1 MQDNRGRKKENT
13 EVIKVRTQEIM
24 DSVGGKMVYKFDY
37 NKFPNGAYS
46 VEFIPTKHQTTKPVF
61 DLNQRTYS
69 KAPTVMVFKSS
80 ERSNAKVKMKIFNK
94 NVDYVNMA
102 KKLPGVPKDAII
114 LELGV
119 GKKFIELWNKQYNLN

>member
-1 MQDNRGRKKENT
+1 MENRGRKKEST
-13 EVIKVRTQEIM
+13 EVTKVYTQEM
-24 DSVGGKMVYKFDY
+24 KNSEGGKMIYKFDL

-46 VEFIPTKHQTTKPVF
+46 VEYIPPKQYTPKPVF

-80 ERSNAKVKMKIFNK
+80 DRSNAKVKMKIFNK

-102 KKLPGVPKDAII
+102 KKLPGVPDTAII

-119 GKKFIELWNKQYNLN
+119 GESFITMWKKQYNLN

>member
-1 MQDNRGRKKENT
+1 MENRGRKKEST
-13 EVIKVRTQEIM
+13 EVTKVYTQEM
-24 DSVGGKMVYKFDY
+24 KNSEGGKMIYKFDL

-46 VEFIPTKHQTTKPVF
+46 VEYIPPKQYTPKPVF

-94 NVDYVNMA
+94 NVDFVNMA
-102 KKLPGVPKDAII
+102 KKLPGVPNNAVI

-119 GKKFIELWNKQYNLN
+119 GESFIAMWKKQYNLN

>member
-1 MQDNRGRKKENT
+1 MENRGRKKEST
-13 EVIKVRTQEIM
+13 EVIKVYTQEIIN
-24 DSVGGKMVYKFDY
+24 SEGGKMVYKFDL

-46 VEFIPTKHQTTKPVF
+46 VESIPAKHQTPKPVY

-80 ERSNAKVKMKIFNK
+80 DRSNAKVKMKIFNK

-102 KKLPGVPKDAII
+102 KKLPGVPDTAII

-119 GKKFIELWNKQYNLN
+119 GESFITMWKKQYNLN

>member
-1 MQDNRGRKKENT
+1 MENRGRKKEST
-13 EVIKVRTQEIM
+13 EVTKVYTQEM
-24 DSVGGKMVYKFDY
+24 KNSEGGKMIYKFDL

-46 VEFIPTKHQTTKPVF
+46 VEHIPAKHQTPKPVF

-94 NVDYVNMA
+94 NVDFVNMA
-102 KKLPGVPKDAII
+102 KKLPGVPNNTVI

-119 GKKFIELWNKQYNLN
+119 GESFIAMWKKQYNLN

>member
-1 MQDNRGRKKENT
+1 MDNRGRKKENT
-13 EVIKVRTQEIM
+13 EVIKVRTQEIT
-24 DSVGGKMVYKFDY
+24 DSVGGKMIYKFDY
-37 NKFPNGAYS
+37 DKSPNGAYS

-80 ERSNAKVKMKIFNK
+80 ERSNAKVKMKVFNK
-94 NVDYVNMA
+94 NIDYINMT
-102 KKLPGVPKDAII
+102 KKLPGVPNDAII

-119 GKKFIELWNKQYNLN
+119 GESFITMWKKQYNLN

>member
-1 MQDNRGRKKENT
+1 MDNRGRKKENT
-13 EVIKVRTQEIM
+13 EVIKVRTQEIT
-24 DSVGGKMVYKFDY
+24 DSVGGKMIYKFDY
-37 NKFPNGAYS
+37 DKSPNGAYS

-69 KAPTVMVFKSS
+69 KTPTVMVFKSS

-94 NVDYVNMA
+94 NVDYINMA
-102 KKLPGVPKDAII
+102 KKLPGVPNDAVI

-119 GKKFIELWNKQYNLN
+119 GESFIAMWKNQYNLN

>member
-1 MQDNRGRKKENT
+1 MENRGRKKEST
-13 EVIKVRTQEIM
+13 EVIKVYTQEIIN
-24 DSVGGKMVYKFDY
+24 SEGGKMVYKFDL

-46 VEFIPTKHQTTKPVF
+46 VESIPAKHQTPKPVY

-94 NVDYVNMA
+94 NVDFVNMA
-102 KKLPGVPKDAII
+102 KKLPGVPNNAVI

-119 GKKFIELWNKQYNLN
+119 GESFITMWKKQYNLN

>member
-1 MQDNRGRKKENT
+1 MDNRGRKKENT
-13 EVIKVRTQEIM
+13 EVIKVRTQEIT

-37 NKFPNGAYS
+37 DKSPNGAYS
-46 VEFIPTKHQTTKPVF
+46 VEFIPTKHQTAKPVF

-94 NVDYVNMA
+94 NVDYINMA
-102 KKLPGVPKDAII
+102 KKLPGVPNDAVI

-119 GKKFIELWNKQYNLN
+119 GESFITMWKKQYNLN

>member
-1 MQDNRGRKKENT
+1 MENRGRKKEST
-13 EVIKVRTQEIM
+13 EVTKVYTQEM
-24 DSVGGKMVYKFDY
+24 KNSEGGKMIYKFDL

-46 VEFIPTKHQTTKPVF
+46 VEYIPPKQYTPKPVF

-94 NVDYVNMA
+94 NVDFVNMA
-102 KKLPGVPKDAII
+102 KKLPGVPNNAVV

-119 GKKFIELWNKQYNLN
+119 GESFIAMWKKQYNLN

>member
-1 MQDNRGRKKENT
+1 
-13 EVIKVRTQEIM
+13 
-24 DSVGGKMVYKFDY
+24 MVYKFDL

-46 VEFIPTKHQTTKPVF
+46 VEHIPAKHQTPKPVF

-94 NVDYVNMA
+94 NVDYINMA
-102 KKLPGVPKDAII
+102 KKLPGVPNDAVI

-119 GKKFIELWNKQYNLN
+119 GKSFITMWKKQYNLN

>member
-1 MQDNRGRKKENT
+1 MENRGRKKEST
-13 EVIKVRTQEIM
+13 EVTKVYTQEM
-24 DSVGGKMVYKFDY
+24 KNSEGGKMIYKFDL

-46 VEFIPTKHQTTKPVF
+46 VEYIPPKQYTPKPVF

-80 ERSNAKVKMKIFNK
+80 DRSNAKVKMKIFNK
-94 NVDYVNMA
+94 NVDFVNMA
-102 KKLPGVPKDAII
+102 KKLPGVPKNAVI

-119 GKKFIELWNKQYNLN
+119 GESFIAMWKKQYNLN

>member
-1 MQDNRGRKKENT
+1 MINLQT
-13 EVIKVRTQEIM
+13 EH
-24 DSVGGKMVYKFDY
+24 
-37 NKFPNGAYS
+37 
-46 VEFIPTKHQTTKPVF
+46 KHQTTKPVF

-94 NVDYVNMA
+94 NVDYINMA
-102 KKLPGVPKDAII
+102 KKLPGVPNDAVI

-119 GKKFIELWNKQYNLN
+119 GESFITMWKNQYNLN

>member
-1 MQDNRGRKKENT
+1 MENRGRKKEST
-13 EVIKVRTQEIM
+13 EVIKVYTQEIIN
-24 DSVGGKMVYKFDY
+24 SEGGKMVYKFDL

-46 VEFIPTKHQTTKPVF
+46 VESIPAKHQTPKPVY

-80 ERSNAKVKMKIFNK
+80 DRSNAKVKMKIFNK
-94 NVDYVNMA
+94 NVDFVNMA
-102 KKLPGVPKDAII
+102 KKLPGVPNNAII

-119 GKKFIELWNKQYNLN
+119 GESFITVWKKQYNLN

>member
-1 MQDNRGRKKENT
+1 MDNRGRKKENT
-13 EVIKVRTQEIM
+13 EVIKVRTQEVI
-24 DSVGGKMVYKFDY
+24 DSVGGKMVYKFDL

-46 VEFIPTKHQTTKPVF
+46 VESIPAKHQTPKPVY

-80 ERSNAKVKMKIFNK
+80 DRSNAKVKMKIFNK

-102 KKLPGVPKDAII
+102 KKLPGVPDTAII

-119 GKKFIELWNKQYNLN
+119 GESFITMWKKQYNLN

>member
-1 MQDNRGRKKENT
+1 MSESRGRKKENT

-69 KAPTVMVFKSS
+69 KAP
-80 ERSNAKVKMKIFNK
+80 NK
-94 NVDYVNMA
+94 TIYIYIYIYIYVCCCCGCSCCICIGYTSPIYIGMEVCINSA
-102 KKLPGVPKDAII
+102 EI
-114 LELGV
+114 
-119 GKKFIELWNKQYNLN
+119 

>member
-1 MQDNRGRKKENT
+1 MDNRGRKKENT
-13 EVIKVRTQEIM
+13 EVIKVRTQEIT
-24 DSVGGKMVYKFDY
+24 DSVGGKMIYKFDY
-37 NKFPNGAYS
+37 DKSPNGAYS

-94 NVDYVNMA
+94 NVDYINMA
-102 KKLPGVPKDAII
+102 KKLPGVPNDAVI

-119 GKKFIELWNKQYNLN
+119 GESFITMWKNQYNLN

>member
-1 MQDNRGRKKENT
+1 MENRGRKKEST
-13 EVIKVRTQEIM
+13 EVTKVYTQEM
-24 DSVGGKMVYKFDY
+24 KNSEGGKMIYKFDL

-46 VEFIPTKHQTTKPVF
+46 VEYIPPKQYTPKPVF

-80 ERSNAKVKMKIFNK
+80 DRSNAKVKMKIFNK
-94 NVDYVNMA
+94 NVDFVNMA
-102 KKLPGVPKDAII
+102 KKLPGVPNNAVV

-119 GKKFIELWNKQYNLN
+119 GESFIAMWKKQYNLN

>member
-1 MQDNRGRKKENT
+1 MDNRGRKKENT
-13 EVIKVRTQEIM
+13 EVIKVRTQEIT
-24 DSVGGKMVYKFDY
+24 DSVGGKMIYKFDY
-37 NKFPNGAYS
+37 DKSPNGAYS

-94 NVDYVNMA
+94 NVDYINMA
-102 KKLPGVPKDAII
+102 KKLPGVPNDAVI

-119 GKKFIELWNKQYNLN
+119 GESFIAMWKNQYNLN

>member
-1 MQDNRGRKKENT
+1 MDNRGRKKENT
-13 EVIKVRTQEIM
+13 EVIKVRTQEIV
-24 DSVGGKMVYKFDY
+24 DSEGGKMVYKFDL

-46 VEFIPTKHQTTKPVF
+46 VEHIPAKHQTTKPVF

-94 NVDYVNMA
+94 
-102 KKLPGVPKDAII
+102 KC
-114 LELGV
+114 
-119 GKKFIELWNKQYNLN
+119 

>member
-1 MQDNRGRKKENT
+1 MQESRGRKKENT
-13 EVIKVRTQEIM
+13 EVIKVYNQEII
-24 DSVGGKMVYKFDY
+24 DSTGGKMIYKFNL

-46 VEFIPTKHQTTKPVF
+46 VESIPAKQHTPRPVF

-69 KAPTVMVFKSS
+69 KSPTVMVFKSS

-94 NVDYVNMA
+94 NVDYINMA
-102 KKLPGVPKDAII
+102 KKLPGVPNDAII

-119 GKKFIELWNKQYNLN
+119 GERFITMWKKQYNLN

>member
-1 MQDNRGRKKENT
+1 MENRGRKKEST
-13 EVIKVRTQEIM
+13 EVTKIYTQEM
-24 DSVGGKMVYKFDY
+24 KNSEGGKMIYKFDL

-46 VEFIPTKHQTTKPVF
+46 VEYFPPKQYTPKPVF

-94 NVDYVNMA
+94 NVDFVNMA
-102 KKLPGVPKDAII
+102 KKLPGVPNNAVI

-119 GKKFIELWNKQYNLN
+119 GESFIKMWKKQYNLN

>member
-1 MQDNRGRKKENT
+1 MSESRGRPSEST
-13 EVIKVRTQEIM
+13 EVIKIRTQEIT
-24 DSVGGKMVYKFDY
+24 DSVGGKMIYKFDY
-37 NKFPNGAYS
+37 DKSPNGAYS
-46 VEFIPTKHQTTKPVF
+46 VEFIPAKHQTAKPVF

-94 NVDYVNMA
+94 NVDYINMA
-102 KKLPGVPKDAII
+102 KSLPGVPKDAII

-119 GKKFIELWNKQYNLN
+119 GEKFVELWNKQYNLN

>member
-1 MQDNRGRKKENT
+1 MDNRGRKKENT
-13 EVIKVRTQEIM
+13 EVIKVRTQEIT
-24 DSVGGKMVYKFDY
+24 DSVGGKMIYKFDY
-37 NKFPNGAYS
+37 DKSPNGAYS
-46 VEFIPTKHQTTKPVF
+46 VEFIPTKHQTAKPVF

-94 NVDYVNMA
+94 NVDYINMA
-102 KKLPGVPKDAII
+102 KKLPGVPNDAVI

-119 GKKFIELWNKQYNLN
+119 GESFITMWKNQYNLN

>member
-1 MQDNRGRKKENT
+1 MENRGRKKEST
-13 EVIKVRTQEIM
+13 EVIKVYTQEIIN
-24 DSVGGKMVYKFDY
+24 SEGSKMVYKFDL

-46 VEFIPTKHQTTKPVF
+46 VESIPAKHQTPKPVY

-80 ERSNAKVKMKIFNK
+80 DRSNAKVKMKIFNK

-102 KKLPGVPKDAII
+102 KKLPGVPDTAII

-119 GKKFIELWNKQYNLN
+119 GESFITMWKKQYNLN

>member
-1 MQDNRGRKKENT
+1 MENRGRKKEST
-13 EVIKVRTQEIM
+13 EVTKVYTQEM
-24 DSVGGKMVYKFDY
+24 KNSEGGKTIYKFDL

-46 VEFIPTKHQTTKPVF
+46 VEYFPPKQYTPKPVF

-80 ERSNAKVKMKIFNK
+80 DRSNAKVKMKIFNK
-94 NVDYVNMA
+94 NVDFVNMA
-102 KKLPGVPKDAII
+102 KKLPGVPNNAVI

-119 GKKFIELWNKQYNLN
+119 GESFITMWKKQYNLN

>member
-1 MQDNRGRKKENT
+1 MENRGRKKEST
-13 EVIKVRTQEIM
+13 EVTKVYTQEM
-24 DSVGGKMVYKFDY
+24 KNSEGGKMIYKFDL

-46 VEFIPTKHQTTKPVF
+46 VEYIPPKQYTPKPVF

-80 ERSNAKVKMKIFNK
+80 DRSNAKVKMKIFNK
-94 NVDYVNMA
+94 NVDFVNMA
-102 KKLPGVPKDAII
+102 KKLPGVPNNAVI

-119 GKKFIELWNKQYNLN
+119 GESFIAMWKKQYNLN

>member
-1 MQDNRGRKKENT
+1 MDNRGRKKENT
-13 EVIKVRTQEIM
+13 EVIKVRTQEIT
-24 DSVGGKMVYKFDY
+24 DSVGGKMIYKFDY
-37 NKFPNGAYS
+37 DKSPNGAYS

-80 ERSNAKVKMKIFNK
+80 ERSNTKVKMKIFNK
-94 NVDYVNMA
+94 NVDYINMA
-102 KKLPGVPKDAII
+102 KKLPGVPNDAVI

-119 GKKFIELWNKQYNLN
+119 GESFITMWKNQYNLN

>member
-1 MQDNRGRKKENT
+1 MQESRGRKKENT
-13 EVIKVRTQEIM
+13 EAIKVYDQEIM
-24 DSVGGKMVYKFDY
+24 DSTGGKMIYKFNL

-46 VEFIPTKHQTTKPVF
+46 VETIPAKHHTTRPVF

-80 ERSNAKVKMKIFNK
+80 ERSNAKVKIKVFNK
-94 NVDYVNMA
+94 NVDYINMA
-102 KKLPGVPKDAII
+102 KKLPGVPNDSII

-119 GKKFIELWNKQYNLN
+119 GEKFIELWKKQYNLK

>member
-1 MQDNRGRKKENT
+1 MDNRGRKKENT
-13 EVIKVRTQEIM
+13 EVIKVRTQEITH
-24 DSVGGKMVYKFDY
+24 SVGGKMIYKFDY
-37 NKFPNGAYS
+37 DKSPNGAYS

-94 NVDYVNMA
+94 NVDYINMA
-102 KKLPGVPKDAII
+102 KKLPGVPNDAII

-119 GKKFIELWNKQYNLN
+119 GESFITMWKRQYNLN

>member
-1 MQDNRGRKKENT
+1 MDNRGRKKENT
-13 EVIKVRTQEIM
+13 EVIKVRTQEIT
-24 DSVGGKMVYKFDY
+24 DSVGGKMIYKFDY
-37 NKFPNGAYS
+37 DKSPNGAYS

-61 DLNQRTYS
+61 YLNQRTYS

-94 NVDYVNMA
+94 NVDYINMA
-102 KKLPGVPKDAII
+102 KKLPGVPNDAVI

-119 GKKFIELWNKQYNLN
+119 GESFITMWKRQYNLN

>member
-1 MQDNRGRKKENT
+1 MENRGRKKEST
-13 EVIKVRTQEIM
+13 EVTKVYTQEM
-24 DSVGGKMVYKFDY
+24 KNSEGGKMIYKFDL

-46 VEFIPTKHQTTKPVF
+46 VEHIPAKHQTPKPVF

-94 NVDYVNMA
+94 NVDFVNMA
-102 KKLPGVPKDAII
+102 KKLPGVPKNAVI

-119 GKKFIELWNKQYNLN
+119 GESFIAMWKKQYNLN

>member
-1 MQDNRGRKKENT
+1 MENRGRKKEST
-13 EVIKVRTQEIM
+13 EVTKVYTQEM
-24 DSVGGKMVYKFDY
+24 KNSEGGKMIYKFDL

-46 VEFIPTKHQTTKPVF
+46 VEYIPPKQYTPKPVF

-94 NVDYVNMA
+94 NVDFVNMA
-102 KKLPGVPKDAII
+102 KKLPGVPKNAVI

-119 GKKFIELWNKQYNLN
+119 GESFIAMWKKQYNLN

>member
-1 MQDNRGRKKENT
+1 MENRGRKKEST
-13 EVIKVRTQEIM
+13 EVIKVYTQEIM
-24 DSVGGKMVYKFDY
+24 DSTGGKMIYKFDL

-46 VEFIPTKHQTTKPVF
+46 VESIPAKHHTAKYVF

-80 ERSNAKVKMKIFNK
+80 ERSNAKVKMKVFNK
-94 NVDYVNMA
+94 NIDYINMT
-102 KKLPGVPKDAII
+102 KKLPGVPNDAII

-119 GKKFIELWNKQYNLN
+119 GESFITMWKKQYNLN

>member
-1 MQDNRGRKKENT
+1 MENRGRKKEST
-13 EVIKVRTQEIM
+13 EVTKVYTQEM
-24 DSVGGKMVYKFDY
+24 KNSEGGKMIYKFDL

-46 VEFIPTKHQTTKPVF
+46 VEYIPPKQYTPKPVF

-80 ERSNAKVKMKIFNK
+80 DRSNAKVKMKIFNK

-102 KKLPGVPKDAII
+102 KKLPGVPNTAII

-119 GKKFIELWNKQYNLN
+119 GESFITMWKKQYNLN

>member
-1 MQDNRGRKKENT
+1 MENRGRKKEST
-13 EVIKVRTQEIM
+13 EVTKVYTQEIM
-24 DSVGGKMVYKFDY
+24 DSTGGKMIYKFDL

-46 VEFIPTKHQTTKPVF
+46 VEYFPPKQYTPKPVF

-80 ERSNAKVKMKIFNK
+80 DRSNAKVKMKIFNK
-94 NVDYVNMA
+94 NVDFVNMA
-102 KKLPGVPKDAII
+102 KKLPGVPNNAVI

-119 GKKFIELWNKQYNLN
+119 GESFIAMWKKQYNLN

>member
-1 MQDNRGRKKENT
+1 MDNRGRKKENT
-13 EVIKVRTQEIM
+13 EVIKVRTQEIV
-24 DSVGGKMVYKFDY
+24 DSEGGKMVYKFDL

-46 VEFIPTKHQTTKPVF
+46 VEHIPAKHHTPKPVF

-94 NVDYVNMA
+94 NVDYINMA
-102 KKLPGVPKDAII
+102 KKLPGVPNDAVI

-119 GKKFIELWNKQYNLN
+119 GQSFITMWKKQYNLN